1 MEETMKPLVVL
12 LVAAAFLFAPRLM
25 AQDHP
30 QEHPKKTEQ
39 KKEER
44 PKEHLK
50 GKKEHP
56 QGEPPKEHPQESK
69 EHPKEHPKDE
79 AAATTLTLPQL
90 ADAVRAYVAKESKA
104 SKGKFMVMD
113 DVAKKNLALKFVK
126 VHEERLAHLGEN
138 VYFVC
143 ADFKGGDGKVYDV
156 DIFMKGTNKD
166 DLVSTERIVH
176 KVSGKP
182 RYNWYEESGIWKKKP
197 VDAQ

>member
-1 MEETMKPLVVL
+1 MKPFVVL
-12 LVAAAFLFAPRLM
+12 LFAAAFLFAPRLM

-30 QEHPKKTEQ
+30 QEHPKKTGQ
-39 KKEER
+39 KKEEH
-44 PKEHLK
+44 P
-50 GKKEHP
+50 KEHP
-56 QGEPPKEHPQESK
+56 QGKKEHPQESK
-69 EHPKEHPKDE
+69 EHPKEHPKED

-113 DVAKKNLALKFVK
+113 DVTKKQLALKFVK
-126 VHEERLAHLGEN
+126 VHEERLSHLGEN

-166 DLVSTERIVH
+166 DLISTERIVH

-182 RYNWYEESGIWKKKP
+182 RYNWHEEGGIWKQKP